1 MGVTTCTETEYPLE
15 PLPVDSQVQSAT
27 ALDTTPT
34 SPLAEAEAGD
44 DEIIGKKR
52 PKTVAVVTVCATGL
66 NAILSSLVIITFPK
80 IASDLRLG
88 PELLTWPISVYAL
101 TCGCTLLL
109 LGSIADIVGSRPMY
123 LTGMVLQTALILGCG
138 LAQSA
143 AQIITFRGLGGIAS
157 SFLLPTCVSIVSE
170 TFPYGKD
177 RNMAFALLSGSQPVG
192 FAIGLLLGGVFPD
205 WRWGFHFAAI
215 VSGIAGAL
223 AFWAIPRKKPKKRA
237 DLWVHLKYKID
248 WVGIAIGSACVGLLS
263 YAFTTI
269 TDHTYYIKKPGT
281 ITAFALSAVLAPVF
295 VLWVGRQERLGKPAV
310 IPNSL
315 WHNRLFS
322 CICLGLFLTW
332 GALTSCD
339 SYQSLFFQNV
349 QHHSALQTALR
360 FLPGVVSAALSNL
373 AVGFL
378 AHKVHIGWAISG
390 GMLLSSVGMLLM
402 AIIQP
407 EWSYWVCAFFAVI
420 LSPIGGDALFA
431 VSNLVLTSCFPKQ
444 MQGLAGGVLNTIT
457 QLAKTVALATAGT
470 LAGSVTSQTH
480 EASKTSPAALMEGYR
495 AAFWYFFAMTCATI
509 VLFIWGLRGIGKIM
523 AKKE

>member
-1 MGVTTCTETEYPLE
+1 M
-15 PLPVDSQVQSAT
+15 
-27 ALDTTPT
+27 
-34 SPLAEAEAGD
+34 
-44 DEIIGKKR
+44 
-52 PKTVAVVTVCATGL
+52 
-66 NAILSSLVIITFPK
+66 
-80 IASDLRLG
+80 
-88 PELLTWPISVYAL
+88 
-101 TCGCTLLL
+101 
-109 LGSIADIVGSRPMY
+109 
-123 LTGMVLQTALILGCG
+123 
-138 LAQSA
+138 
-143 AQIITFRGLGGIAS
+143 
-157 SFLLPTCVSIVSE
+157 
-170 TFPYGKD
+170 
-177 RNMAFALLSGSQPVG
+177 
-192 FAIGLLLGGVFPD
+192 
-205 WRWGFHFAAI
+205 
-215 VSGIAGAL
+215 
-223 AFWAIPRKKPKKRA
+223 
-237 DLWVHLKYKID
+237 
-248 WVGIAIGSACVGLLS
+248 
-263 YAFTTI
+263 
-269 TDHTYYIKKPGT
+269 
-281 ITAFALSAVLAPVF
+281 
-295 VLWVGRQERLGKPAV
+295 